1 MEAMED
7 SLQLEWSTKTFETLS
22 QLLGAISRP
31 RASTNPLSLNPPLS
45 PPTSLPS
52 LVSESVQLCAPNLLV
67 DRDVRDLN
75 VCPMGA
81 GQGHVPLNRSMEGD
95 ESSSVSNPLL
105 HMSMKLDVSNISVF
119 ICDSAGGV
127 CLCCVLLPG
136 ACAVCYCRVFVL
148 CDSAGCCVKV
158 LGACAV
164 CYCRVF
170 VLCDSAGCLCCVLL
184 PGACAV

>member
-31 RASTNPLSLNPPLS
+31 RASTNPLSLNPPLN

-67 DRDVRDLN
+67 DGDVRDLN
-75 VCPMGA
+75 MYPMGA

-95 ESSSVSNPLL
+95 ELSSVNSPLL
-105 HMSMKLDVSNISVF
+105 HMSVKLDVSNISVF
-119 ICDSAGGV
+119 ICDSAGGGR
-127 CLCCVLLPG
+127 LCCVI
-136 ACAVCYCRVFVL
+136 VL
-148 CDSAGCCVKV
+148 CD
-158 LGACAV
+158 
-164 CYCRVF
+164 R
-170 VLCDSAGCLCCVLL
+170 AGCLCSV
-184 PGACAV
+184 